1 MFGLGVDEL
10 SGSWLDKF
18 MNDTENPTTTYR
30 ISHVT
35 GYGTPDEDGVRDI
48 ETETLELTIRQLRE
62 LIPHE
67 VDVQWLLTS
76 GSLGEHF
83 EWVLL
88 STHTKNPTTET
99 PPTDLW
105 PILDPDLADMAY
117 EHGVCWHTRDTECEW
132 RSVPPVEY
140 LSLADTWP
148 TSEWNSWDYYFAP
161 AEWVRS
167 HYTPS

>member
-76 GSLGEHF
+76 GSLGEHD

-88 STHTKNPTTET
+88 STHTKNPTTAFRHLSKSGAPHGS
-99 PPTDLW
+99 PPKRLSKKSTSTSMS
-105 PILDPDLADMAY
+105 A
-117 EHGVCWHTRDTECEW
+117 
-132 RSVPPVEY
+132 VPNV
-140 LSLADTWP
+140 T
-148 TSEWNSWDYYFAP
+148 TNS
-161 AEWVRS
+161 S
-167 HYTPS
+167 TNLT